1 LTLRNFIEF
10 YIKIAFFPIICL
22 YILFLFI
29 FSHFF
34 FLGWDI
40 GMATM
45 KRGER
50 SVFTIEHEYAYGEN
64 G

>member
-1 LTLRNFIEF
+1 LTDGNRFDANENKENPFKFTIGVGQV
-10 YIKIAFFPIICL
+10 IK
-22 YILFLFI
+22 
-29 FSHFF
+29 
-34 FLGWDI
+34 GWDI